1 MMKVCFIGLGSI
13 GTRHLSNLKK
23 ICLET
28 GETLVTDVLSSSRN
42 RIYEGIDQVYYS
54 YSDLPND
61 YDIIFITN
69 PTLLHLEAIEKTRDK
84 ARYYFLE
91 KPVFS
96 KWISDLNYY
105 YEENKYRYYV
115 ACPLRYTNVIQYIK
129 QNFSSENIICVRS
142 ICSSY
147 LPEWRPN
154 MDYRKVYSA
163 RRELGG
169 GVVLDLIHEMDYMT
183 YLLGKPANVIGQ
195 AGRVSSL
202 EIDTEDI
209 AEYILRYKH
218 TYAEIH
224 LDYFGRVPRRE
235 IEIYTN
241 EDVIIG
247 DLNHNCIK
255 FLKSGEL
262 KSFGE
267 NINDRYVSELKY
279 FLKLCKGMC
288 ENENDIIHANE
299 ITRIGESILVK

>member
-1 MMKVCFIGLGSI
+1 MKVCFVGLGSI
-13 GTRHLSNLKK
+13 GSRHLNNLKK
-23 ICLET
+23 ICLEM
-28 GETLVTDVLSSSRN
+28 GETLVVDVLSSNKN
-42 RIYEGIDQVYYS
+42 RLYEGIDRVYYN
-54 YSDLPND
+54 YSDLPSD
-61 YDIIFITN
+61 YEIIFITN
-69 PTLLHLEAIEKTRDK
+69 PTLLHLEALEKTRDK

-96 KWISDLNYY
+96 KWIRDLNHY

-115 ACPLRYTNVIQYIK
+115 ACPLRYTNVIRYIK
-129 QNFSSENIICVRS
+129 QNISAENIICVRS

-154 MDYRKVYSA
+154 IDYRKVYSA
-163 RRELGG
+163 RKELGG

-183 YLLGKPANVIGQ
+183 YLLGKPIDVIGQ
-195 AGRVSSL
+195 TGRISNL

-235 IEIYTN
+235 IELYTN
-241 EDVIIG
+241 DDVIIG
-247 DLNHNCIK
+247 DLNHNYIR

-262 KSFGE
+262 KSFHE
-267 NINDRYVSELKY
+267 NINDRYVRELKY
-279 FLKLCKGMC
+279 FLQLCKGMC
-288 ENENDIIHANE
+288 KNENDIIHANE
-299 ITRIGESILVK
+299 IIRIGEMILAN